1 MEESAKRD
9 VIYISKLS
17 QSFLEKE
24 KKYIELTIY
33 NYSIILWM
41 LNFWMFSSLSLF
53 FIFFFLFSFH
63 HSSYFSPLKEKST
76 VNKRD
81 SWREEG

>member
-33 NYSIILWM
+33 NYSIIL
-41 LNFWMFSSLSLF
+41 
-53 FIFFFLFSFH
+53 
-63 HSSYFSPLKEKST
+63 
-76 VNKRD
+76 
-81 SWREEG
+81 

>member
-33 NYSIILWM
+33 NYSITLWM
-41 LNFWMFSSLSLF
+41 LNFWMLSSLSLF
-53 FIFFFLFSFH
+53 LYFSFFFLFTTRLIF
-63 HSSYFSPLKEKST
+63 PLKEKST

>member
-33 NYSIILWM
+33 NYSITLWM

-63 HSSYFSPLKEKST
+63 HSSYFPTE
-76 VNKRD
+76 
-81 SWREEG
+81 REEYSKQER